1 MNILVIGSGGRE
13 HALVWKLSQSKNV
26 KKIYCAP
33 GNAGIA
39 QLAECVPVAAEDIR
53 GLLEFAKDNAVD
65 LTVVGPEAPLVA
77 GIVDRFESAGLK
89 AFGPRANAAI
99 MEGSKA
105 FSKDL
110 MKRYRIPTA
119 GYEVFTDHAKA
130 VAYLEKAGVPIVI
143 KADGLAAGKG
153 AIVCMDLDSARRAL
167 REVMVDRVF
176 KEAGD
181 RVVIEEFL
189 VGEEASIL
197 AFTDSKTIIPMASAQ
212 DHKRAYD
219 NDEGPNTGGM
229 GAYSPAP
236 VMTDALSKRVYDE
249 ILQPTVRA
257 MTKEGRPYKGML
269 YAGLM
274 ITKDGP
280 KVVEFNCRFGD
291 PETQAVLPR
300 MDGDLAEVM
309 LACIEERLDGIHFG
323 WKAGSAVCVVMASGG
338 YPGHYEKGKVITG
351 LDAFRETRS
360 VIVFHAGTKTGHE
373 GTIVTSGGRVLG
385 VTALGKDVKSAIR
398 TAYKAVSTIQFDGGF
413 YRRDIGARALTRR

>member
-1 MNILVIGSGGRE
+1 
-13 HALVWKLSQSKNV
+13 
-26 KKIYCAP
+26 
-33 GNAGIA
+33 
-39 QLAECVPVAAEDIR
+39 
-53 GLLEFAKDNAVD
+53 
-65 LTVVGPEAPLVA
+65 
-77 GIVDRFESAGLK
+77 
-89 AFGPRANAAI
+89 
-99 MEGSKA
+99 
-105 FSKDL
+105 
-110 MKRYRIPTA
+110 
-119 GYEVFTDHAKA
+119 
-130 VAYLEKAGVPIVI
+130 
-143 KADGLAAGKG
+143 
-153 AIVCMDLDSARRAL
+153 
-167 REVMVDRVF
+167 
-176 KEAGD
+176 
-181 RVVIEEFL
+181 
-189 VGEEASIL
+189 
-197 AFTDSKTIIPMASAQ
+197 
-212 DHKRAYD
+212 
-219 NDEGPNTGGM
+219 
-229 GAYSPAP
+229 
-236 VMTDALSKRVYDE
+236 
-249 ILQPTVRA
+249 
-257 MTKEGRPYKGML
+257 ML